1 MDLTSSVF
9 QQAITKFTLTKA
21 LEMSVQLS
29 NEAPKGVRN
38 FNFSL
43 LKNAHLKKKN
53 HFLLI
58 GGLVN
63 KKKKITSEIHYF
75 KPFLINIETVLSL
88 K

>member
-29 NEAPKGVRN
+29 NEVPKGVRN
-38 FNFSL
+38 FFSL
-43 LKNAHLKKKN
+43 LQNAHL
-53 HFLLI
+53 
-58 GGLVN
+58 

>member
-38 FNFSL
+38 FKFSL
-43 LKNAHLKKKN
+43 LKNAQLKKKN

-63 KKKKITSEIHYF
+63 KKKKNHIRNSLLQT
-75 KPFLINIETVLSL
+75 FLDQHRNCSLS
-88 K
+88 

>member
-1 MDLTSSVF
+1 MSLYYTLKNSEMDLTSSVF

-43 LKNAHLKKKN
+43 LQNAHLKKK
-53 HFLLI
+53 
-58 GGLVN
+58 
-63 KKKKITSEIHYF
+63 ITSY
-75 KPFLINIETVLSL
+75 
-88 K
+88 